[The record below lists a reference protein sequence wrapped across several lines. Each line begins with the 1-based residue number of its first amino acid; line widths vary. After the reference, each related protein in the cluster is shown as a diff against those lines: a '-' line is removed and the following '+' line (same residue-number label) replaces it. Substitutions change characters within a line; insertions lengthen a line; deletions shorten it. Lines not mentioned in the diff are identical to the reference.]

1 MTNEATPPSGWFRQ
15 GTHVFPVRVYFEDT
29 DAGGIVYH
37 ADYLRYAERARTEML
52 RCLGI
57 EHPVVLAEHRV
68 FFVVHEMHVR
78 FHAPA
83 RLDDVLEV
91 HTGTGSMS
99 GARLRLSQSIRTRDV
114 VLVELALTLAC
125 VAGDG
130 RPRRWPAPVAAAFA
144 NLTRR

>member
-1 MTNEATPPSGWFRQ
+1 MTNEATPSSGCFRN

-29 DAGGIVYH
+29 DTGGIVYH

-57 EHPVVLAEHRV
+57 EHTVVLAEHEV
-68 FFVVHEMHVR
+68 FFVVREMHVQ

-91 HTGTGSMS
+91 HTGTGPVT
-99 GARLRLSQSIRTRDV
+99 GARLRLSQTIRTRDE
-114 VLVELALTLAC
+114 VLVEFAMTLAC
-125 VAGDG
+125 VARDG

>member
-1 MTNEATPPSGWFRQ
+1 MTNEPTPSTGWFRN

-29 DAGGIVYH
+29 DSGGIVYH
-37 ADYLRYAERARTEML
+37 AVYLRYAERARTEML

-57 EHPVVLAEHRV
+57 ELTVVLAEHEV
-68 FFVVHEMHVR
+68 FFVVREMHVQ

-83 RLDDVLEV
+83 RLDDALEV
-91 HTGTGSMS
+91 HTGTGPMS
-99 GARLRLSQSIRTRDV
+99 GARLRLSQTIRTRDA

-125 VAGDG
+125 VTRDG

-144 NLTRR
+144 DLTRQ

>member
-1 MTNEATPPSGWFRQ
+1 MTPEAAPSTGWFRD

-29 DAGGIVYH
+29 DAAGIVYH

-57 EHPVVLAEHRV
+57 EHTAVLAEHQA
-68 FFVVHEMHVR
+68 FFVVREMHVQ

-91 HTGTGSMS
+91 HTAAGPMR
-99 GARLRLSQSIRTRDV
+99 GARLRLSQVIRARDA
-114 VLVELALTLAC
+114 VLAELALTLAC
-125 VAGDG
+125 VARGG